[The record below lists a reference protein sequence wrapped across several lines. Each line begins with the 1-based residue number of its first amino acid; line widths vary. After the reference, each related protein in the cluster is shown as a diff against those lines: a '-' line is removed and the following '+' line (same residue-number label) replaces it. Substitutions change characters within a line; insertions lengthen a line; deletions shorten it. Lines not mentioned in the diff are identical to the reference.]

1 MAQTVRLFL
10 LPPAGGNP
18 NNSFQDVVK
27 ALPEW
32 VVPSVLTLPGRGT
45 RSSEPHATDAAVL
58 VPQLAEQIWR
68 EARGQPFALLGH
80 SLGGQLAY
88 AVAAWMQ
95 RNSCVVP
102 LMVFVARYGR
112 EAQALCRPHRLL
124 LSLSGCLGPSTAA
137 WGRHGGARRTH
148 ATQCSAQH
156 YLYSIAGGGRK
167 EGCVV
172 VLYTF

>member
-1 MAQTVRLFL
+1 MAHTVRLFL
-10 LPPAGGNP
+10 FPPAGGNP
-18 NNSFQDVVK
+18 NNSFQDVAK

-45 RSSEPHATDAAVL
+45 RSSEPHATDAALL

-95 RNSCVVP
+95 QNSCVVP

-112 EAQALCRPHRLL
+112 EA
-124 LSLSGCLGPSTAA
+124 
-137 WGRHGGARRTH
+137 
-148 ATQCSAQH
+148 
-156 YLYSIAGGGRK
+156 
-167 EGCVV
+167 
-172 VLYTF
+172 